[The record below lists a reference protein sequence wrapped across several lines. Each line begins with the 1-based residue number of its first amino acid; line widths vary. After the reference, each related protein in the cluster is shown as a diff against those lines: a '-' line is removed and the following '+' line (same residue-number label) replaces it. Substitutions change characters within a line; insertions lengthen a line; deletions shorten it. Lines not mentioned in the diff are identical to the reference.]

1 MTATEKANIRKHLPY
16 DAMVSDARW
25 LGVIEM
31 SAPVDRTEAVAKK
44 AEVISH
50 GK

>member
-16 DAMVSDARW
+16 DAMVSDAR

-31 SAPVDRTEAVAKK
+31 NAPVDRTEAVAKK

>member
-1 MTATEKANIRKHLPY
+1 MPSNEQPNSRAGLPY
-16 DAMVSDARW
+16 DPMVADARCI
-25 LGVIEM
+25 GVIEDI
-31 SAPVDRTEAVAKK
+31 APVDRAEAVAKK